1 MSGVLRYLSHPQVA
15 IDSDIP
21 VPQWKLSEIGKHRVM
36 RIAGAPVL
44 RTTTRIVSSGETKAI
59 ETARIMALELGLD
72 VEIDHA
78 MGENDR
84 SATGFLPPAE
94 FQEIANRFFSEPHI
108 SVRGWE
114 RAIDAQIR
122 IVQATIPYLKAA
134 GQGDILLVGH
144 GGVGTLLYC
153 HFADAPISRSFDQPN
168 NGGGNYFTIA
178 IDSFR
183 AMHPW
188 RRMEELLESKPCNL
202 EESRE
207 HDARWY
213 GDNQ

>member
-1 MSGVLRYLSHPQVA
+1 MPGVLRYLSHPQVA
-15 IDSDIP
+15 MESDIP
-21 VPQWKLSEIGKHRVM
+21 VPQWKLSEIGKHRVQ

-44 RTTTRIVSSGETKAI
+44 RATTRLVSSGETKAV
-59 ETARIMALELGLD
+59 ETAQIMALEIGLE
-72 VEIDHA
+72 VEIDDA

-94 FQEIANRFFSEPHI
+94 FQDVANQFFREPHI

-114 RAIDAQIR
+114 RAIDAQVR
-122 IVQATIPYLKAA
+122 IVRATLPYLKQA

-183 AMHPW
+183 AVHPW
-188 RRMEELLESKPCNL
+188 RRMEELLESIPCNR
-202 EESRE
+202 EEATNR
-207 HDARWY
+207 DIRWY
-213 GDNQ
+213 RDH